1 MLATIWGYVYPILI
15 AIAFFEVI
23 IIIHEGGHYIAAR
36 LMKIKVE
43 EFSVGMG
50 PKIFSFKRGDTTYSL
65 RWILIGG
72 YCSMEGEDD
81 APESSKS
88 DAKSDTKT
96 DTAEAA
102 GKETKIAVTTT
113 GPSPTSYASKTVLQ
127 RIFVVISGALMN
139 LILGFIVLVIL
150 TCSRDLVGTTT
161 VAKFD
166 DNAVSSSY
174 GLEVGDTIKNI
185 DGMRIYTSTDVSTGL
200 TRSADGNVEMVVER
214 GGKDVTLNVTF
225 NMEDVD
231 GTSYISMD
239 FWLLGHEKTFF
250 NVIEN
255 SAATFVSYARMVFLS
270 VHDIVVGRYHLTDLS
285 GPVGAVSAVSTA
297 VSTSLASVL
306 SLMALLAVNVGLFN
320 LFPIPALDGWRLFL
334 LIGEGIFRRK
344 LPARWEYAINA
355 VGLVLLLLLMVFVT
369 FSDISKL
376 I

>member
-88 DAKSDTKT
+88 DSKSDKDESAGEET
-96 DTAEAA
+96 D
-102 GKETKIAVTTT
+102 ETEPGETSA
-113 GPSPTSYASKTVLQ
+113 SPTSYASKTVLQ

-161 VAKFD
+161 VAMFD
-166 DNAVSSSY
+166 DDAVSSSY
-174 GLEVGDTIKNI
+174 GLQVGDTIKNI

-200 TRSADGNVEMVVER
+200 TRSADGDVEMIVER
-214 GGKDVTLNVTF
+214 DGEDVTRCYL
-225 NMEDVD
+225 
-231 GTSYISMD
+231 
-239 FWLLGHEKTFF
+239 
-250 NVIEN
+250 
-255 SAATFVSYARMVFLS
+255 
-270 VHDIVVGRYHLTDLS
+270 
-285 GPVGAVSAVSTA
+285 
-297 VSTSLASVL
+297 
-306 SLMALLAVNVGLFN
+306 
-320 LFPIPALDGWRLFL
+320 
-334 LIGEGIFRRK
+334 
-344 LPARWEYAINA
+344 
-355 VGLVLLLLLMVFVT
+355 
-369 FSDISKL
+369 
-376 I
+376 

>member
-1 MLATIWGYVYPILI
+1 MLP
-15 AIAFFEVI
+15 
-23 IIIHEGGHYIAAR
+23 
-36 LMKIKVE
+36 
-43 EFSVGMG
+43 
-50 PKIFSFKRGDTTYSL
+50 D
-65 RWILIGG
+65 
-72 YCSMEGEDD
+72 
-81 APESSKS
+81 
-88 DAKSDTKT
+88 
-96 DTAEAA
+96 
-102 GKETKIAVTTT
+102 
-113 GPSPTSYASKTVLQ
+113 
-127 RIFVVISGALMN
+127 
-139 LILGFIVLVIL
+139 
-150 TCSRDLVGTTT
+150 
-161 VAKFD
+161 
-166 DNAVSSSY
+166 
-174 GLEVGDTIKNI
+174 
-185 DGMRIYTSTDVSTGL
+185 
-200 TRSADGNVEMVVER
+200 
-214 GGKDVTLNVTF
+214 VTF

-239 FWLLGHEKTFF
+239 FWLLGRQKTFF

-344 LPARWEYAINA
+344 LPAKWEYVINA

-376 I
+376 L

>member
-88 DAKSDTKT
+88 DSKSDKDESAGEET
-96 DTAEAA
+96 D
-102 GKETKIAVTTT
+102 ETEPGETSA
-113 GPSPTSYASKTVLQ
+113 SPTSYASKTVLQ

-161 VAKFD
+161 VAMFD
-166 DNAVSSSY
+166 DDAVSSSY
-174 GLEVGDTIKNI
+174 GLQVGDTIKNI

-200 TRSADGNVEMVVER
+200 TRSADGDVEMIVER
-214 GGKDVTLNVTF
+214 DGEDVTLNVTF

-239 FWLLGHEKTFF
+239 FWLLGRQKTFF

-344 LPARWEYAINA
+344 LPAKWEYVINA

-376 I
+376 L